1 MNTSVIQVKP
11 ELSPVSL
18 LLKHPGMWQEHEIF
32 GSVRLMG
39 RFWVCHFI
47 AVHMLRFIT
56 YVGMVV
62 LRVSLHHWEEE
73 K

>member
-1 MNTSVIQVKP
+1 MQVYGK
-11 ELSPVSL
+11 S
-18 LLKHPGMWQEHEIF
+18 MRF
-32 GSVRLMG
+32 GSVRRVG

-62 LRVSLHHWEEE
+62 LQVSLHHWEEE

>member
-18 LLKHPGMWQEHEIF
+18 LLKSTIF
-32 GSVRLMG
+32 GSVRPVG
-39 RFWVCHFI
+39 RFWVCHVI
-47 AVHMLRFIT
+47 AVHMPRFMT

-62 LRVSLHHWEEE
+62 LQVSLHHWEEE